1 MVPTQDHPVGKKT
14 DRKEEEMS
22 LKRNVALMQGLR
34 YQGKGPMLAFI
45 LHRIS
50 GLGIA
55 LFVGLHMLASYLA
68 NQAWGAEAGVFIN
81 TIYEHWLFQVF
92 MLFFA
97 LFHVINGLRILILDI
112 WPKLVE
118 HQREAIW
125 MVWFVFLP
133 VYSIALVVILKSG
146 LGG

>member
-1 MVPTQDHPVGKKT
+1 
-14 DRKEEEMS
+14 MS

-45 LHRIS
+45 LHRVS
-50 GLGIA
+50 GLGIL

-68 NQAWGAEAGVFIN
+68 NQPWGADAGVFIN
-81 TIYEHWLFQVF
+81 TIYEGWLFQVF

-112 WPKLVE
+112 WPRLVE

-133 VYSIALVVILKSG
+133 VYAIALIVILNSG